1 MARGTAPL
9 SKGIFLGFKLM
20 TTINESYPNIGYVL
34 NRLAD
39 IADTKSMATKG
50 KSRFR
55 KEEDLASRKSIDPTL
70 IGESVRHL
78 FYEPISEVV
87 TDSFAQFFS
96 DSIWMGLNNYVEI
109 IKRVPME
116 GVAQEKVAYM
126 LNKHL
131 VVETLASIIWKV
143 GVNQMPTNTVPS
155 FYCDNY
161 PIKALIAFYESQQ
174 TLPEND
180 IKRFFEGT
188 DRTVR
193 KWRSGEE
200 LPNIGNLTLLAQ
212 WTSLSNS
219 DAIDEDKETLFL
231 TRFIDSFHRKTHH
244 QFVNDLKDAVVWRL
258 QHNQEPT
265 LDFGQVF
272 HQFYINEITSANLY
286 KLSAEGNELHKLLR
300 RSLTKPLGS
309 LVDYSARL
317 ASLQKSI
324 EEHNLNDEL
333 QYHQDWLKGRLLLLS
348 GEIEKALEHYVSAVE
363 SSLYK
368 SGENIR
374 NLLKEALAVAAI
386 QSKPHKPTL
395 KKLKSRA
402 LTFCPKI
409 IEPHLRALP
418 VKIGNEDIEDWKL
431 WFVMRFPKSGWFD
444 EGKSLLMQRMEE
456 LELKEIAEKCG

>member
-1 MARGTAPL
+1 M
-9 SKGIFLGFKLM
+9 
-20 TTINESYPNIGYVL
+20 
-34 NRLAD
+34 
-39 IADTKSMATKG
+39 
-50 KSRFR
+50 
-55 KEEDLASRKSIDPTL
+55 
-70 IGESVRHL
+70 
-78 FYEPISEVV
+78 
-87 TDSFAQFFS
+87 
-96 DSIWMGLNNYVEI
+96 
-109 IKRVPME
+109 
-116 GVAQEKVAYM
+116 
-126 LNKHL
+126 
-131 VVETLASIIWKV
+131 
-143 GVNQMPTNTVPS
+143 PS

-272 HQFYINEITSANLY
+272 HQFYINEISSANLY
-286 KLSAEGNELHKLLR
+286 KLSAEGNKLHKLLR
-300 RSLTKPLGS
+300 RSSTKPLGS